1 MSRIDFLGAII
12 CAFPFSLADI
22 KQGSLFK
29 FKFCRCTTFVK
40 QTKHTHFFLV
50 LFSKQTVSFLLKF
63 QWTIDWNCKHMR
75 ARLELVNIADIDH
88 WKANKRSY
96 WSGHLN
102 GSNCSEWLNVARI
115 NKHIACLFT
124 CLVHHWDDWTKEIV
138 QWFAT
143 SRYIREHWFD
153 NLSVRSSHC
162 LCCSMIKLD
171 ELDSFWINAHSPC

>member
-124 CLVHHWDDWTKEIV
+124 CLVHHWDDWTQRNRTMVCNESIHKGTLIWQFV
-138 QWFAT
+138 
-143 SRYIREHWFD
+143 
-153 NLSVRSSHC
+153 SSIQS
-162 LCCSMIKLD
+162 LPLLFNDQARWARFIL
-171 ELDSFWINAHSPC
+171 N